1 MRVRPLLL
9 RLLLLGCSVLVSLA
23 LAEVAVRL
31 VRPQPV
37 MTISG
42 PLYAPDPPRRY
53 RLRPGFVGTVG
64 NRVEFD
70 TRVAI
75 DRAGLRSGEIA
86 GGGRRDPGTLRST
99 LRILALGDSFTFGVG
114 AEAAET
120 YPARLQEIL
129 RARGLRA
136 EVLNGGAPG
145 YGVPDEVAWFARWG
159 KPLAPDVVLVT
170 VFIGNDLQDA
180 APGAPKVTVVDGA
193 LVAPGESSHTLSR
206 WLYYHSH
213 LFVLLKSSSL
223 GGALRRLAGRP
234 EPLETRELR
243 AEFALYAKGPPSP
256 MVAGGAAA
264 TEAAVAGLVADAGNA
279 KAGKT
284 KILAVLIPSLV
295 QVDPRRW
302 EANLARFALDPSHYD
317 RDRPNAIFRAL
328 FARHGVPVLDLTP
341 TFASAIAR
349 GERIYFPIDQH
360 LTPAGYQLT
369 ARQVAAAIPVPPERP
384 GGR

>member
-23 LAEVAVRL
+23 LAEIAMRI

-42 PLYAPDPPRRY
+42 PLYVPDPPRRY

-64 NRVEFD
+64 NRVEFE

-75 DRAGLRSGEIA
+75 SRDGMRGAEISP
-86 GGGRRDPGTLRST
+86 RKPGT

-114 AEAAET
+114 AEAGET
-120 YPARLQEIL
+120 YPARLQEML

-136 EVLNGGAPG
+136 EVLNAGAPG
-145 YGVPDEVAWFARWG
+145 YGVPDEAAWFARWG

-180 APGAPKVTVVDGA
+180 APGGAKVAVVDGA
-193 LVAPGESSHTLSR
+193 LVAPGERSHTLSR

-223 GGALRRLAGRP
+223 GGALRRLLGRP

-243 AEFALYAKGPPSP
+243 AEFDLYAKGPPSA

-264 TEAAVAGLVADAGNA
+264 TETAVAGLVANAGQA
-279 KAGKT
+279 

-302 EANLARFALDPSHYD
+302 EANLKRFALDPSRYD
-317 RDRPNAIFRAL
+317 RDRPNALFRAL

-341 TFASAIAR
+341 TFAGAIAR

-369 ARQVAAAIPVPPERP
+369 ARQVAAALPSDSVPPR
-384 GGR
+384 RR

>member
-1 MRVRPLLL
+1 MSRTR
-9 RLLLLGCSVLVSLA
+9 RAATGC
-23 LAEVAVRL
+23 
-31 VRPQPV
+31 
-37 MTISG
+37 
-42 PLYAPDPPRRY
+42 APASR
-53 RLRPGFVGTVG
+53 GTVG
-64 NRVEFD
+64 NRVEF
-70 TRVAI
+70 TSHVAI
-75 DRAGLRSGEIA
+75 DRAGMRGPEI
-86 GGGRRDPGTLRST
+86 GPRDPGT

-114 AEAAET
+114 AEAGET
-120 YPARLQEIL
+120 YPARLQEML

-136 EVLNGGAPG
+136 EVLNAGAPG
-145 YGVPDEVAWFARWG
+145 YGVPDEAAWFARWG

-180 APGAPKVTVVDGA
+180 APGSPKVAVVDGA
-193 LVAPGESSHTLSR
+193 LVAPGERGHTLSR

-223 GGALRRLAGRP
+223 GGALRRLLGRP

-243 AEFALYAKGPPSP
+243 AEFDLYAKGPPSA

-264 TEAAVAGLVADAGNA
+264 TEAAVAGLVANAGQA
-279 KAGKT
+279 

-302 EANLARFALDPSHYD
+302 EANLKRFALDPARYD

-328 FARHGVPVLDLTP
+328 FARHGVPLLDLTP

-369 ARQVAAAIPVPPERP
+369 ARQVAAAIPVPVERSV
-384 GGR
+384 GR

>member
-1 MRVRPLLL
+1 MRARSLFL

-23 LAEVAVRL
+23 LAEIAVRL

-42 PLYAPDPPRRY
+42 PLYVPDPPRRY

-64 NRVEFD
+64 NRVEFE

-75 DRAGLRSGEIA
+75 DREGMRGAETGPRE
-86 GGGRRDPGTLRST
+86 PGTLRGS

-114 AEAAET
+114 AEAGET

-136 EVLNGGAPG
+136 EVLNAGVPG
-145 YGVPDEVAWFARWG
+145 YGVPDEAAWFARWG

-180 APGAPKVTVVDGA
+180 APGAAKVAVVDGA
-193 LVAPGESSHTLSR
+193 LVAPGERARSVSR

-213 LFVLLKSSSL
+213 LFVLLKGSSL
-223 GGALRRLAGRP
+223 GAALRRLTGRP

-243 AEFALYAKGPPSP
+243 AEFDLYAKGPPSP

-264 TEAAVAGLVADAGNA
+264 TEAAVAGLVANAGDA
-279 KAGKT
+279 

-302 EANLARFALDPSHYD
+302 DANLRRFALDPARYD
-317 RDRPNAIFRAL
+317 RDRPNAIFRGI
-328 FARHGVPVLDLTP
+328 FARHGIPVLDLTP

-369 ARQVAAAIPVPPERP
+369 ARQVAAAIPAGSIPEP
-384 GGR
+384 

>member
-1 MRVRPLLL
+1 
-9 RLLLLGCSVLVSLA
+9 VSLA

-37 MTISG
+37 MTLSG
-42 PLYAPDPPRRY
+42 PLYVPDPPRRY
-53 RLRPGFVGTVG
+53 RLRPGFTGTVG
-64 NRVEFD
+64 NRVEF
-70 TRVAI
+70 TNRVAI
-75 DRAGLRSGEIA
+75 DREGMRGPEP
-86 GGGRRDPGTLRST
+86 GPPDPGT

-114 AEAAET
+114 AEAGET

-136 EVLNGGAPG
+136 EVLNAGAPG
-145 YGVPDEVAWFARWG
+145 YGVPDEAAWFARWG

-180 APGAPKVTVVDGA
+180 APGAAQVTVVEGA
-193 LVAPGESSHTLSR
+193 LVAPGERGHTLSR

-223 GGALRRLAGRP
+223 GGALRRLLGRP

-243 AEFALYAKGPPSP
+243 AEFDLYAKGPPSA

-264 TEAAVAGLVADAGNA
+264 TEAAVAGLVANAGQ
-279 KAGKT
+279 T

-302 EANLARFALDPSHYD
+302 EANLKRFARDPAHYD
-317 RDRPNAIFRAL
+317 RDRPNALFRAL

-369 ARQVAAAIPVPPERP
+369 ARQVAAAIPAGSIPPGPPLVPL
-384 GGR
+384 GRR

>member
-42 PLYAPDPPRRY
+42 PLYVPDPPRRY
-53 RLRPGFVGTVG
+53 RLRPGFTGTVG
-64 NRVEFD
+64 NRVEF
-70 TRVAI
+70 TNRVAI
-75 DRAGLRSGEIA
+75 DREGMRGPAIA
-86 GGGRRDPGTLRST
+86 PRDPGTLRGT

-114 AEAAET
+114 AEAGET
-120 YPARLQEIL
+120 YPARLQEML

-136 EVLNGGAPG
+136 EVLNAGAPG
-145 YGVPDEVAWFARWG
+145 YGVPDEAAWFARWG

-180 APGAPKVTVVDGA
+180 APGSPKVAVVDGA

-223 GGALRRLAGRP
+223 GGALRRFLGRP

-243 AEFALYAKGPPSP
+243 AEFDLYAKGPPSA

-264 TEAAVAGLVADAGNA
+264 TEAAVAGLVANAGTM
-279 KAGKT
+279 AGKT

-302 EANLARFALDPSHYD
+302 EASLARFALDPARYD

-341 TFASAIAR
+341 PFASAIAR

-369 ARQVAAAIPVPPERP
+369 ARQVAAALP
-384 GGR
+384 